1 MDGAQRVGGVMRTDA
16 DLDFVRL
23 DARVHEWTRA
33 VLDGPDHLG
42 LRRTA
47 PPAHEMALITSGC
60 GAVGRRGCD
69 AGAEFAGAEERRAL
83 TAALNGALALAAG
96 TARGG
101 VEHPLGTG
109 WSSAMRIGKGDATR
123 SEDGALREQLFVLVA
138 PLSSVARAQM
148 CVVSV
153 EYIYFLAAV
162 AAVAVA
168 AAAAEVA
175 VPASAPTGS
184 FVWRSG
190 RPPAARG

>member
-33 VLDGPDHLG
+33 VSDGPDHLG

-162 AAVAVA
+162 AVA